1 MIVFR
6 KNKAKLLL
14 TTGLIVLF
22 SVVLFANV
30 GLAGSEKEEELTTCT
45 FLFNLPFLHT
55 WDASS
60 VLIKPNISLS
70 KNIWD
75 RLIERDEKDNLIPSL
90 ATEWRQLSDTQW
102 ELKLREGVKW
112 HDGSEFNAKDVKA
125 SLERYSD
132 PTRESQYAGFY
143 AFEQFDVKIKDPYTV
158 VVDTKRPMAV
168 FKKYLTLVSIM
179 KKETIEAEDWET
191 YPVGTGP
198 FKVVKVEGEKVIMD
212 AFQDYWNGAPKIDRL
227 VWDYV
232 EDSDTRIAAL
242 QAGEADI
249 IVGIPPD
256 KDKIIEDDPDLSLYR
271 VSSDEM
277 RILFIRGPL
286 FKDVRVRQAAAYAID
301 RDKILKTIEVGKG
314 VEATAHYPR
323 GLLGWANMKD
333 KTGIEYEYN
342 PSKARQLLEEANYDF
357 DAPLKYV
364 TTPYFPKQ
372 LEVSQAITEYL
383 KAVGFNV
390 QLQAGEAGAWLDGHS
405 NPEVALLDT
414 GWPTHFWD
422 PDEHLY
428 MWIRAMWGWSSMYE
442 DAGLEKLMMQQDQL
456 VDENRRAA
464 FISEKIL
471 PRLWREMPGV
481 LPLYERTV
489 SWATRKEVKGF
500 PVYGSEMETRF
511 YTVSFEE

>member
-1 MIVFR
+1 MFNFKKSKKVVSMGFT
-6 KNKAKLLL
+6 LLL
-14 TTGLIVLF
+14 ISCIIFLGSMAF
-22 SVVLFANV
+22 
-30 GLAGSEKEEELTTCT
+30 AGSEKEKELVTCT

-55 WDASS
+55 WDASA

-75 RLIERDEKDNLIPSL
+75 RLIERDEKDNLVPSL
-90 ATEWRQLSDTQW
+90 ATEWRQLSATQW
-102 ELKLREGVKW
+102 ELKLRKGVKW
-112 HDGSEFNAKDVKA
+112 HDGSTFDGDDVKA

-143 AFEQFDVKIKDPYTV
+143 AFEKFSVIVKDPYTV
-158 VVDTKRPMAV
+158 IVDTKRPMAV

-179 KKETIEAEDWET
+179 KKETIEAEDWES

-198 FKVVKVEGEKVIMD
+198 FKIVKVEGEKVLMD

-227 VWDYV
+227 IWDYV

-256 KDKIIEDDPDLSLYR
+256 KDKIIEGDSDLVLYR
-271 VSSDEM
+271 VPSDEM

-286 FKDVRVRQAAAYAID
+286 FQDVRVRQAAAYAID
-301 RDKILKTIEVGKG
+301 RDKILATIELGKG
-314 VEATAHYPR
+314 VTATAHYPHV
-323 GLLGWANMKD
+323 LLGWANMMD
-333 KTGIEYEYN
+333 KTGIRYEYN
-342 PSKARQLLEEANYDF
+342 PSKAKDLLKEANYPF
-357 DAPLKYV
+357 NAPVKYV

-372 LEVSQAITEYL
+372 VEVSQAITEYL
-383 KAVGFNV
+383 RAVGFNV
-390 QLQAGEAGAWLDGHS
+390 QLQSGEAGAWLDGHS

-428 MWIRAMWGWSSMYE
+428 MWIRAMWGWSSMYADPE
-442 DAGLEKLMMQQDQL
+442 LENLMMKQDQL
-456 VDENRRAA
+456 VNENERAA
-464 FISEKIL
+464 FIQENIL
-471 PRLWREMPGV
+471 PKLWKEMPGV

-489 SWATRKEVKGF
+489 SWATSKAVKGF
-500 PVYGSEMETRF
+500 PIYGSEMETRF
-511 YTVSFEE
+511 YTVSIEE